1 MNNNENID
9 NIFRDKLAQ
18 KEILPP
24 TKAWNKLDNAIKE
37 DQKRVWYH
45 YAAAAAILLI
55 ISFIG
60 GNHFY
65 NQSETS
71 ANTAISNSRAVEPL
85 PYKRIETEPVEDLS
99 AKITSTPDKL
109 FKANLEPANTETS
122 TIVTNNESDALKPRV
137 VRVVKEIEKVNNDP
151 IKKKTELV
159 ASNLQ
164 AEKPEDMN
172 LASLKEEKT
181 DVHESKK
188 SPTVTIVYLRKKSTT
203 QDSEP
208 LMAKEENIPTASV
221 IASANDHVEKDSK
234 LKKLF
239 KTAKDIKEG
248 ELSLTDVRNIKE
260 DILNMKIKL

>member
-9 NIFRDKLAQ
+9 KIFRDKLAQ

-24 TKAWNKLDNAIKE
+24 TKAWSKLDNAIKE
-37 DQKRVWYH
+37 DQNRLWYH

-71 ANTAISNSRAVEPL
+71 TDTVISSNENVEPL
-85 PYKRIETEPVEDLS
+85 PYMEIETEPVDDLS
-99 AKITSTPDKL
+99 AKVTSSPDES
-109 FKANLEPANTETS
+109 FHANLEPAHTETS
-122 TIVTNNESDALKPRV
+122 TIATNSESDAKPN
-137 VRVVKEIEKVNNDP
+137 VVKETERVNIDR
-151 IKKKTELV
+151 IKKNTDLI
-159 ASNLQ
+159 ASNVP
-164 AEKPEDMN
+164 AEEPEDMN
-172 LASLKEEKT
+172 LASLKDEKT
-181 DVHESKK
+181 DVQESKK
-188 SPTVTIVYLRKKSTT
+188 SPTVTIVYLRKKATT

-208 LMAKEENIPTASV
+208 LIAKEENVPTASAV
-221 IASANDHVEKDSK
+221 ASAKDHVEKDSK